1 MECAR
6 RPFSK
11 EVDMQ
16 RLVTALLI
24 VVATSASAFAQSL
37 PVPSYWRS
45 QRGSEMKIYTIDAQG
60 IFKGIFVKHD
70 GGLTCENTPFNL
82 AGRAKGNHVA
92 FTVVW
97 INFAQNCNS
106 QTFWHGRLEGK
117 TIRARWELYSLGNVP
132 LSVRGSDIFEE
143 E

>member
-1 MECAR
+1 
-6 RPFSK
+6 
-11 EVDMQ
+11 VQ

-45 QRGSEMKIYTIDAQG
+45 QRGSEMKIFTIDAQG

-82 AGRAKGNHVA
+82 AGRAKGNRVQ
-92 FTVVW
+92 FIVVW

-106 QTFWHGRLEGK
+106 QTFWHGHIAGK
-117 TIRARWELYSLGNVP
+117 TINTRWVLYNNGKIP
-132 LSVRGSDIFEE
+132 LSVSGTDIFQEE
-143 E
+143 